1 MNGRHDPELDDVLQ
15 DEELRRLA
23 GLLTSTQRPEP
34 PLDDAFRS
42 GLRRQL
48 MQQAWEMGEG
58 RPSLWRRVFAPPG
71 LAWVGATAGLVLIAG
86 IVVLNAMQPTGGGF
100 NQVFVQSPMDGSRA
114 VALQQAI
121 LVNFNQPMDHPSTEA
136 AVQIM
141 PATNVTYSWSSN
153 TLAVQPTSGILAPN
167 TQYQVTIGSGA
178 KTATGQSLSTAQTIT
193 FVTQPPAP
201 PTPSPSPTPRAPATP
216 SSLLTGEHQLAPL
229 GGNLATSTVQWSAD
243 STTVYFVNSKGALDA
258 VPAKGGDV
266 SVVAPDGVSSPAIAP
281 AGDRLAYIRGGKLEV
296 LTFATGTTS
305 ELAVAPAPTL
315 VGWAKDKLVWAA
327 ADGVYTQGADRPQ
340 RLATLPATG
349 VVRVL
354 SLAPDGTHSVYLQ
367 DLSLFLL
374 DLASTKSKQ
383 LGQANAAF
391 FGWSPGGSQVMYSG
405 VDGNIA
411 ISDVQGNSVGT
422 VPAGDA
428 SWSSQDA
435 ILLGSETDLYQAH
448 PDGSNMT
455 KLANGTYRFPTW
467 APNALAFTF
476 FRGGVLWTASAPA
489 LPPLPSVL
497 DQATATVN
505 SFMQARQKGQ
515 ADQAGAL
522 LDSNGKQAYAS
533 GGLNLVINGD
543 PSFSRFYILTQDV
556 TGTQPD
562 TATFVVRLVLTHGK
576 LDVADYEETL
586 TVVRDATTR
595 QFLIDQAVAGA
606 HRDLGKGAE
615 VVAMVV
621 AADSIQVTF
630 DSDLDPGTVADAV
643 HVLDSKGRQLDAT
656 TTYSNR
662 TVTIGGLD
670 LKPGTQYKLVVLT
683 TLRDFLGHNIAA
695 EYDLQLVGPVVK
707 NKTEQKNGGVTASP
721 VPVSPNPSQSPRPS
735 STPSSTPN

>member
-23 GLLTSTQRPEP
+23 GLLTATMREEP

-58 RPSLWRRVFAPPG
+58 RPSLWRRIFAPPG
-71 LAWVGATAGLVLIAG
+71 LAWVGATAGVVLIAG
-86 IVVLNAMQPTGGGF
+86 IVILNSMQQPTVF
-100 NQVFVQSPMDGSRA
+100 QQVFVQSPMDGSRA
-114 VALQQAI
+114 VALAQPI
-121 LVNFNQPMDHPSTEA
+121 LVNFNQPMDHASTEA
-136 AVQIM
+136 AVQIT

-178 KTATGQSLSTAQTIT
+178 KTASGQSLSNAQTIT

-229 GGNLATSTVQWSAD
+229 GGSLATSTVQWSAD
-243 STTVYFVNSKGALDA
+243 SSTVYFVDSKGALDA

-281 AGDRLAYIRGGKLEV
+281 AGDRLVYIRGGKIEI
-296 LTFATGTTS
+296 LTFAAGTTA
-305 ELAVAPAPTL
+305 ELAVTPAPTL
-315 VGWAKDKLVWAA
+315 AGWAKDKVIWAA
-327 ADGVYTQGADRPQ
+327 ADGVYSQSADGGT
-340 RLATLPATG
+340 RLAALPTTAP
-349 VVRVL
+349 VKVL
-354 SLAPDGTHSVYLQ
+354 SLAPDATHAVYLQ
-367 DLSLFLL
+367 DLNLFLL
-374 DLASTKSKQ
+374 DLTSSKSTQ

-405 VDGNIA
+405 TDGNIA
-411 ISDVQGNSVGT
+411 IADVQGNSVGT
-422 VPAGDA
+422 VPTGDA
-428 SWSSQDA
+428 TWSSQDA

-448 PDGSNMT
+448 PDGSNMM
-455 KLANGTYRFPTW
+455 KLASGTYRFPMW
-467 APNALAFTF
+467 APNATAFTF

-497 DQATATVN
+497 DQASATVN

-522 LDSNGKQAYAS
+522 LDSNGKRAYGS
-533 GGLNLVINGD
+533 GGLNLIINGD
-543 PSFSRFYILTQDV
+543 PFFSRFYILTQAV
-556 TGTQPD
+556 TGAQPD
-562 TATFVVRLVLTHGK
+562 TTTFVVRLVLTHGK
-576 LDVADYEETL
+576 LDVADFEETL

-595 QFLIDQAVAGA
+595 QFLVDQATAGA

-615 VVAMVV
+615 VVGVV
-621 AADSIQVTF
+621 VGADGVQVTF
-630 DSDLDPGTVADAV
+630 DSDLDPVTVADAV
-643 HVLDSKGRQLDAT
+643 HVLDAKGRQLDAT
-656 TTYSNR
+656 TSYSNR
-662 TVTIGGLD
+662 TVTISGLD
-670 LKPGTQYKLVVLT
+670 LKPGAQYKLVVLT

-695 EYDLQLVGPVVK
+695 EYDLQLVGPVA
-707 NKTEQKNGGVTASP
+707 KTHKNGGVTASP
-721 VPVSPNPSQSPRPS
+721 APTSPSPSPIP
-735 STPSSTPN
+735 TPSPS

>member
-1 MNGRHDPELDDVLQ
+1 MNGHHDPELDDVLQ
-15 DEELRRLA
+15 DEELRRVA
-23 GLLTSTQRPEP
+23 GLLTSTRREEP

-48 MQQAWEMGEG
+48 MRQAWEMGEG
-58 RPSLWRRVFAPPG
+58 RPSLWRRIFAPPG

-86 IVVLNAMQPTGGGF
+86 IVVLNALQPTGGF

-114 VALQQAI
+114 VALAQPI

-136 AVQIM
+136 AVQIT
-141 PATNVTYSWSSN
+141 PATDVTYSWSSN

-178 KTATGQSLSTAQTIT
+178 KTASGQSLSTAQTIT

-229 GGNLATSTVQWSAD
+229 GGSLASSAVQWSAD
-243 STTVYFVNSKGALDA
+243 SSTVYFVNSKGALDA
-258 VPAKGGDV
+258 VPAKGGNV
-266 SVVAPDGVSSPAIAP
+266 SVVAPAGVSSPAIAP
-281 AGDRLAYIRGGKLEV
+281 AGDRLAYLRGGKIEV
-296 LTFATGTTS
+296 LTFGAGTTA
-305 ELAVAPAPTL
+305 ELAVTPAPIV
-315 VGWAKDKLVWAA
+315 VGWATDKLVWAT
-327 ADGVYTQGADRPQ
+327 ADGVYTQAAGGSA
-340 RLATLPATG
+340 RLAPLPTTG
-349 VVRVL
+349 AVSVL
-354 SLAPDGTHSVYLQ
+354 SLAPDGTHAVYSQ
-367 DLSLFLL
+367 DQNLFLL
-374 DLASTKSKQ
+374 DLASAKSAQ
-383 LGQANAAF
+383 LGQANAVF
-391 FGWSPGGSQVMYSG
+391 FGWSPDGSQLMYSG
-405 VDGNIA
+405 TDGNIA
-411 ISDVQGNSVGT
+411 ISDVQGDSVGT

-455 KLANGTYRFPTW
+455 KLASGTYRLPMW
-467 APNALAFTF
+467 APNATSFGF
-476 FRGGVLWTASAPA
+476 FRGGALWTATAPA
-489 LPPLPSVL
+489 LPPLPSAL
-497 DQATATVN
+497 DQATAVVN

-515 ADQAGAL
+515 ADQASAL

-533 GGLNLVINGD
+533 GGLNLIINGD
-543 PSFSRFYILTQDV
+543 PFFSRFYVLTQAV

-595 QFLIDQAVAGA
+595 QFLIDQATAGA
-606 HRDLGKGAE
+606 QRALGKGAE
-615 VVAMVV
+615 VVGVVV

-643 HVLDSKGRQLDAT
+643 HVLDPKGGQLDAT
-656 TTYSNR
+656 TSYANR
-662 TVTIGGLD
+662 TVTISGLT
-670 LKPGTQYKLVVLT
+670 LKPGAQYKLVVLT

-695 EYDLQLVGPVVK
+695 EYDLQLVGPVAQSK
-707 NKTEQKNGGVTASP
+707 ADQKNGGVTASP
-721 VPVSPNPSQSPRPS
+721 IPVSPSPSTSPTASPS
-735 STPSSTPN
+735 PS